1 MKQLSG
7 FTFWWVTWTMGFLLL
22 WVPSTQRRTL
32 KFCLLTPLT
41 LKVLSANL
49 LACLGWD
56 CLVSLLATFSRSCNV
71 VRLFEGKS
79 ESQWPINIGTG
90 KGAQNDLY
98 KALVPWWLRRWR
110 ICLQCGRP
118 RLHPWVRKIPWRR
131 KKQPTPV
138 FLPEKYNGLRSLAGY
153 AV

>member
-110 ICLQCGRP
+110 ICLQCVLSTEWADQMMEEWGCCRVAVK
-118 RLHPWVRKIPWRR
+118 RASRGDQCTQEAI
-131 KKQPTPV
+131 
-138 FLPEKYNGLRSLAGY
+138 LP
-153 AV
+153 